1 MRNRL
6 LLALPAVVC
15 LMAGGLLGTWGW
27 GQRDEARAKIRAAPV
42 VPEDGGFFD
51 VGSGSGD
58 DTHRQ
63 MVCGALFDAADL
75 RVPMGNGLG
84 LGPLATEA
92 GPPSPE
98 TTPVEVESAEIIMEV
113 LEPYNVYG
121 VEGLDQ
127 PAVVAAMAAQQD
139 AMRRALRAGRNPAN
153 DPDVL
158 DAASNLGLIL
168 ITTC

>member
-1 MRNRL
+1 M

-15 LMAGGLLGTWGW
+15 LVAGGLLGTWGW
-27 GQRDEARAKIRAAPV
+27 GQRDEARAKIQAAPV
-42 VPEDGGFFD
+42 IPEDEGFFD
-51 VGSGSGD
+51 MGPGSGD
-58 DTHRQ
+58 DTQRQ

-75 RVPMGNGLG
+75 RVPMGSGLG

-92 GPPSPE
+92 GPTSSGS
-98 TTPVEVESAEIIMEV
+98 TPADFESAQIIIEV

-127 PAVVAAMAAQQD
+127 PEVVAAMAAQQD
-139 AMRRALRAGRNPAN
+139 AMRRALRAGRNPAD
-153 DPDVL
+153 DPDVG

-168 ITTC
+168 ITRC